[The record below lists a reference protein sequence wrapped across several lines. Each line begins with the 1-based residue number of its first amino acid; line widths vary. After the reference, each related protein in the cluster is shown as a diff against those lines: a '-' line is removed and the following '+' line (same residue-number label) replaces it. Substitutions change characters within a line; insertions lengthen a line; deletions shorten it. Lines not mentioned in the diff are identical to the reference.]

1 LNQSDTQDL
10 SITISDV
17 LTITTTSLPNAKE
30 GQAYTT
36 TLQSSGGLPSISWSV
51 TPNLPD
57 GLGLN
62 SATGAIT
69 GTPAAATGTGTPQT
83 FTFTVQD
90 SSAPTPQTVN
100 KQLDLTIDL
109 P

>member
-1 LNQSDTQDL
+1 LSQADTQDL
-10 SITISDV
+10 SIVISDV

-30 GQAYTT
+30 GEAYTT
-36 TLQSSGGLPSISWSV
+36 TLQKSGGLDPAGWSV

-57 GLGLN
+57 GLTLN
-62 SATGAIT
+62 PTTGEIS
-69 GTPAAATGTGTPQT
+69 GTPGPATGTGTPQT

-90 SSAPTPQTVN
+90 STVPQQTAN
-100 KQLDLTIDL
+100 QPLDLTIDA